1 MIKNKIRL
9 VILTFILIVIF
20 LSNNSLGVASIS
32 ASKDSLSI
40 KEGENAT
47 ITITSTNGTGTI
59 SASSN
64 NKNISVSIGE
74 NWIESGKSIT
84 LSIKGNSAGDS
95 VISISGILS
104 DETSED
110 AKEYNINKQIS
121 VHIDK
126 KIETTNNT
134 ITPNTATVTNA
145 TNANTST
152 STSSSTQVTNNS
164 KPTETKPAE
173 TKKSSNA
180 NIAALWLTPKEY
192 DFTGSKASVLTYNT
206 KVPYEVE
213 EITIGGRTEDSKAK
227 FTSGIGKQ
235 KLQVG
240 NNSVKVEITAED
252 GNKKIYTINVT
263 REEKKVEEDNKTE
276 DTNTTPEE
284 ANTTESEN
292 IEEANKENQ
301 VKESDLV
308 KLEVK
313 GFKISPEYSPD
324 IYEYKI
330 NVDNSI
336 GSLEVIT
343 EKKDDSVS
351 VEIVGNTELKE
362 GENVITIL
370 VHNETTSKNSTYQ
383 IIVDKLSEIDLNGL
397 NEILNNETKNA
408 EKNKKIIFGVIMGV
422 GVLIVIFIIVK
433 AIYNS
438 QEDDDEEEDEDDED
452 ENQHDKV
459 NLEEDEQFFKRIDR
473 NEKKENNVE
482 IEEEND
488 EKEETSITKQ
498 RKKGK
503 HF

>member
-1 MIKNKIRL
+1 MKVKNKI
-9 VILTFILIVIF
+9 IAMICIIMFFIICY
-20 LSNNSLGVASIS
+20 SSKSS
-32 ASKDSLSI
+32 AVSAKL
-40 KEGENAT
+40 
-47 ITITSTNGTGTI
+47 
-59 SASSN
+59 SASSTN
-64 NKNISVSIGE
+64 VVVGTPITINVNISGAAWSINVSGAVNGSYVDNTEDAE
-74 NWIESGKSIT
+74 NTNITKTLSFTPNKAGSYVVKLSGNVTGSSDISATTVSDSIT
-84 LSIKGNSAGDS
+84 INVKEKEATSTQNTTTATNITTTNSNA
-95 VISISGILS
+95 
-104 DETSED
+104 
-110 AKEYNINKQIS
+110 
-121 VHIDK
+121 
-126 KIETTNNT
+126 TTNN
-134 ITPNTATVTNA
+134 
-145 TNANTST
+145 NTST
-152 STSSSTQVTNNS
+152 TTIVTN
-164 KPTETKPAE
+164 KTPETKPVE

-180 NIAALWLTPKEY
+180 NIAALWITPKEY
-192 DFTGSKASVLTYNT
+192 DFTGSKASVLVYNT

-213 EITIGGRTEDSKAK
+213 EITIGGRTQDSKAK

-240 NNSVKVEITAED
+240 NNSVKVEVTAED

-276 DTNTTPEE
+276 DTNATPEE

-408 EKNKKIIFGVIMGV
+408 EKNKKIIFGVIIGV

-438 QEDDDEEEDEDDED
+438 QEDDEEEEDEDDEN